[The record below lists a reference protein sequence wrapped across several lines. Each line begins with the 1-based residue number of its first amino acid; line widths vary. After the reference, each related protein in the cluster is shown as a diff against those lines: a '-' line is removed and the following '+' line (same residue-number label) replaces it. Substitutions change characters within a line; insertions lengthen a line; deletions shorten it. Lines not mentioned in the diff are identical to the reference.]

1 VKSRLIIACALL
13 ALLPAARLPAANS
26 LAEIAADPQLWPA
39 EVTVLAATKASVMK
53 DGQPAGM
60 MLVGAG
66 KKLTVTGVAV
76 DGVTGKLGGT
86 MVRVPVEKTSLMQGT
101 PVPPAPPTPPQP
113 PARAEPV
120 PPAGAPAVA
129 ANGAPSAMQR
139 LFTGKLIRYHNGKLQ
154 NVEPA
159 ALGGVKFYALYY
171 SAAWCGPC
179 RAFTPDLVT
188 AYREL
193 KAAHPEFELVFISA
207 DNSTGE
213 MLGYMQED
221 RMPWPAV
228 KYDRREQKMVEYSGP
243 GIPCLV
249 LVDAKGRVL
258 ADSYRG
264 ADYLGPRQALDAT
277 RRILKNGM

>member
-1 VKSRLIIACALL
+1 VKARAALAWTLFGVL
-13 ALLPAARLPAANS
+13 ALGRPAAASS

-39 EVTVLAATKASVMK
+39 EVTVLAATKASVIK

-86 MVRVPVEKTSLMQGT
+86 MVKMPVEKTSLMQGT
-101 PVPPAPPTPPQP
+101 PVPPAPPTPPEP
-113 PARAEPV
+113 PARAEPA
-120 PPAGAPAVA
+120 PPAPAA
-129 ANGAPSAMQR
+129 AGANGAPSAMQR
-139 LFTGKLIRYHNGKLQ
+139 LFTGKLVRYHNGKLQ

-277 RRILKNGM
+277 RRILEKGM